1 MKKWIKRK
9 NMNKHEQY
17 EKTHEKNIMKTK
29 WTKLETRWWRNIWQ
43 HQRHIECWVWPQ
55 NMDHWRCFLA
65 NTSGWY
71 YSIEGNRALKDK
83 RKGQWNQFYFQKN
96 KKIKKKKISNNLKQ
110 SKTISN
116 NLKKSQKKTRKISK
130 YLKISLM
137 LFLKRGFARLGSLL
151 HIFLD
156 HRKSQK
162 ISKNLKIIQICRKKA
177 KKRKKTIKPN
187 KLMQTYKN
195 LGPSLRFLPCFLKQ

>member
-1 MKKWIKRK
+1 MNNMK
-9 NMNKHEQY
+9 
-17 EKTHEKNIMKTK
+17 KTHEKNIMKTK

-96 KKIKKKKISNNLKQ
+96 KKYQKKSNNLKQ
-110 SKTISN
+110 S
-116 NLKKSQKKTRKISK
+116 QKISK
-130 YLKISLM
+130 KNSKNLKISQN
-137 LFLKRGFARLGSLL
+137 FSNVVSQTWFCETGFFIAYFSGP
-151 HIFLD
+151 
-156 HRKSQK
+156 QK
-162 ISKNLKIIQICRKKA
+162 ISKNLKKFQKISKSFRFAGKKQ
-177 KKRKKTIKPN
+177 KRKNTIKPN

>member
-1 MKKWIKRK
+1 
-9 NMNKHEQY
+9 
-17 EKTHEKNIMKTK
+17 
-29 WTKLETRWWRNIWQ
+29 
-43 HQRHIECWVWPQ
+43 
-55 NMDHWRCFLA
+55 MDHWRCFLA

-96 KKIKKKKISNNLKQ
+96 KKIKKKSQTISNNLKQ

-162 ISKNLKIIQICRKKA
+162 ISKSFRFAGKKQ
-177 KKRKKTIKPN
+177 KKKKNN
-187 KLMQTYKN
+187 KTK
-195 LGPSLRFLPCFLKQ
+195 

>member
-1 MKKWIKRK
+1 MK
-9 NMNKHEQY
+9 
-17 EKTHEKNIMKTK
+17 KTHEKNIMKTK

-43 HQRHIECWVWPQ
+43 HHRHIECWVWPQ
-55 NMDHWRCFLA
+55 NMDHSRCFLA
-65 NTSGWY
+65 NTS
-71 YSIEGNRALKDK
+71 EGNRALKDK
-83 RKGQWNQFYFQKN
+83 RKGQWNQFYFQN
-96 KKIKKKKISNNLKQ
+96 KTKKYLKKSR
-110 SKTISN
+110 TISN
-116 NLKKSQKKTRKISK
+116 NFKQSQKISK

-162 ISKNLKIIQICRKKA
+162 ISNKSQNLSDLLEKNP
-177 KKRKKTIKPN
+177 KKRKQEKNKIKLN

>member
-1 MKKWIKRK
+1 
-9 NMNKHEQY
+9 MNKTWN
-17 EKTHEKNIMKTK
+17 KMMKEYMATPK
-29 WTKLETRWWRNIWQ
+29 AYWMLGLASKHGSLEVLFGKHQWMVLFYWRKQ
-43 HQRHIECWVWPQ
+43 G
-55 NMDHWRCFLA
+55 F
-65 NTSGWY
+65 
-71 YSIEGNRALKDK
+71 
-83 RKGQWNQFYFQKN
+83 KGQKKRTMEPVLFSKKQKN
-96 KKIKKKKISNNLKQ
+96 QKKISNNLKQ
-110 SKTISN
+110 SQTISK
-116 NLKKSQKKTRKISK
+116 NLKKTRKISK

-177 KKRKKTIKPN
+177 KRKKTIKPN

>member
-1 MKKWIKRK
+1 MNNMKK
-9 NMNKHEQY
+9 
-17 EKTHEKNIMKTK
+17 HEKNIMKTK

-83 RKGQWNQFYFQKN
+83 RKGQWNQLYFQEKQ
-96 KKIKKKKISNNLKQ
+96 KISKKVPNNLKQ
-110 SKTISN
+110 S
-116 NLKKSQKKTRKISK
+116 QKISR

-151 HIFLD
+151 LIFLD

-162 ISKNLKIIQICRKKA
+162 VSKNLKTFQICRKKTKN
-177 KKRKKTIKPN
+177 KKKQNKTKQTNANLQKPWTISAILALFPQAV
-187 KLMQTYKN
+187 KCY
-195 LGPSLRFLPCFLKQ
+195 FLHCILLQPDSV